1 MGLFKFKYVFQGWIV
16 YFAAMPQFPQPQ
28 LSPEVNADKPDI
40 PGILRQR
47 PQEWKLSIDPT
58 SGGISPVCQQDH
70 LWWKNHLWFA
80 DNRYEPEC

>member
-16 YFAAMPQFPQPQ
+16 YFTTMPQFPQPQ

-47 PQEWKLSIDPT
+47 P
-58 SGGISPVCQQDH
+58 
-70 LWWKNHLWFA
+70 
-80 DNRYEPEC
+80 